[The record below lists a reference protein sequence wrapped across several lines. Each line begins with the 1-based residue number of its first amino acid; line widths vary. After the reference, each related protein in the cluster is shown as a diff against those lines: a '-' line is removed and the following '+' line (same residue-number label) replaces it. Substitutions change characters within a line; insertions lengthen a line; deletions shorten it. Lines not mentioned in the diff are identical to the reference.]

1 MRVKDKVVI
10 VTGGASGLG
19 KETCFVFASEGAQ
32 VVIAD
37 YNVEEAKKVE
47 AEIIEQGGQAFAI
60 FADVSKQDSVETMVS
75 TIVEKF
81 GKIDVLINNA
91 GITADSTLLK
101 MSEEQWDR
109 VIDINQKGV
118 FLCTKAVAP
127 HMVAQKSGRIINT
140 SSIVGKMG
148 NFGQTNYAATK
159 AAVIGMTQ
167 TWAKELGR
175 KGINVNAVA
184 PGFIATPM
192 TEKMPEN
199 VLADMKAK
207 VAVQRLGLPRDVANA
222 YLFLASDDSSYV
234 NGSVLSVDGGL
245 SI

>member
-19 KETCFVFASEGAQ
+19 KETCFVFASEGAH

-47 AEIIEQGGQAFAI
+47 AEIIAQGGQAFAI
-60 FADVSKQDSVETMVS
+60 FADVSKQASVETMVS

-192 TEKMPEN
+192 TEKMPES